1 MHTHGSHGSHS
12 FHRLA
17 ASSTHYFPTP
27 RGSYYVKRLAYTAT
41 IKPSG
46 LNSETSCII
55 KALPTGFARC
65 IKPTRGG
72 AAPPR
77 LDFPS
82 RTESIVNH
90 SSSAGIFVG
99 NHHLRPFDFR
109 RIERKRA
116 ASGPAEKNRG
126 LFAFPFSSFPS
137 FLSHLLLSSFEIS
150 IYRLINVRVYRR
162 NGEMSNNNF
171 NVTREI
177 HVESRNQLERL
188 DFFIFKCQLS
198 SSLLQNTTDLC
209 HHFLAVAYLI
219 RDSPSIRFH
228 YIFSFYFYILTSH

>member
-17 ASSTHYFPTP
+17 SSAHYFPTP
-27 RGSYYVKRLAYTAT
+27 QGSYYVKRLAYTST

-82 RTESIVNH
+82 RTKSIVNH

-116 ASGPAEKNRG
+116 KARREKPRCIHTS
-126 LFAFPFSSFPS
+126 LFFSPP
-137 FLSHLLLSSFEIS
+137 LLS
-150 IYRLINVRVYRR
+150 L
-162 NGEMSNNNF
+162 
-171 NVTREI
+171 
-177 HVESRNQLERL
+177 SRAQY
-188 DFFIFKCQLS
+188 LS
-198 SSLLQNTTDLC
+198 T
-209 HHFLAVAYLI
+209 
-219 RDSPSIRFH
+219 
-228 YIFSFYFYILTSH
+228 